1 MQRRTPFLAVVILVI
16 PTLAACGSSTRVAP
30 PPGPL
35 FTTKPGTQATEGV
48 AYTYQIAATDP
59 GGTAVSFALTT
70 APAGAALSGN
80 TITWTPTT
88 AQSRIANKFRVTATA
103 ATGDVST
110 QSWAVTPS
118 GTVHLSWIDT
128 YWNASGPLTVPFDW
142 TQNVGAAA
150 GVAALVPQAD
160 GSLLVLKGSGNA
172 DGTFSVPN
180 VPGGFYW
187 LRMAPLATY
196 WTSSSTFDFGHDLI
210 GSRLRA
216 TSGVQNTIFQYQCF
230 RTRPIADGGL

>member
-1 MQRRTPFLAVVILVI
+1 MQRRIPFLAVVIFVI
-16 PTLAACGSSTRVAP
+16 PILAACGSRTHVA

-35 FTTKPGTQATEGV
+35 FTTTPGTQAAEGV

-70 APAGAALSGN
+70 APAGAVLSGN
-80 TITWTPTT
+80 TITWTPTP

-103 ATGDVST
+103 AAGDVST
-110 QSWAVTPS
+110 QSWAVNPS

-128 YWNASGPLTVPFDW
+128 YWKASGPLPVPFDW

-150 GVAALVPQAD
+150 EVAALVPQAD

-172 DGTFSVPN
+172 DGSFSIPN

-187 LRMAPLATY
+187 
-196 WTSSSTFDFGHDLI
+196 
-210 GSRLRA
+210 
-216 TSGVQNTIFQYQCF
+216 
-230 RTRPIADGGL
+230 